1 MFSQGGDHILLCFI
15 NVRIEKNVNH
25 MKNYNTINL
34 DTGKFDN
41 ARETRLADA
50 LA

>member
-1 MFSQGGDHILLCFI
+1 MFSLGGDHKLNCFI

-34 DTGKFDN
+34 DTGIFDN
-41 ARETRLADA
+41 GRGLAEA